1 MKSFLVLIFH
11 VTGVFNLEYIIGK
24 EVSSIKYQVIINIKF
39 KVMKKSKPFLLIS
52 SLILVSSI
60 LMSTQKFNENSGNSS
75 LLPDIDTS
83 QWLALDS
90 VNELVNPFEV
100 NEESIAE
107 GKTIYSRNCR
117 SCHGKSGD
125 GTGAGGQ
132 DLSTKVTDFT
142 NPDFQQQSEG
152 SVFWKI
158 STGRNDMESYKEE
171 LDEDEIWKIVIY
183 IKTFAPL
190 D

>member
-1 MKSFLVLIFH
+1 
-11 VTGVFNLEYIIGK
+11 
-24 EVSSIKYQVIINIKF
+24 
-39 KVMKKSKPFLLIS
+39 MKKSIPFLIVS

-60 LMSTQKFNENSGNSS
+60 LMSTQQFNENPGNNS

-83 QWLALDS
+83 QWLAPDS
-90 VNELVNPFEV
+90 VNELVNPIEA
-100 NEESIAE
+100 NEESLAE

-117 SCHGKSGD
+117 SCHGKLGD

-142 NPDFQQQSEG
+142 DPDFQQQSEG
-152 SVFWKI
+152 SIFWKI
-158 STGRNDMESYKEE
+158 TTGRNDMESYKEE
-171 LDEDEIWKIVIY
+171 LDDDEIWKIVIY
-183 IKTFAPL
+183 IKTFAHL